1 MAEQTAYH
9 IFLFWLQISTLGFL
23 HRILSLFD
31 MRTVS
36 MSGEI
41 SLVSFYIISILG
53 HIPVDGINLVQNLL
67 LVWTV
72 WVFVE
77 ISLQGLFRTAYYGV
91 GPVLIGLFQKFEV
104 SHDGITMRLVSI
116 FVSIKVTLQNH
127 RVATL
132 HRILVSFQ
140 FLILIGT
147 IIEIVENATNEEGEN
162 QRDDDDATVAF
173 FLFLGSLAVSAV
185 LRIRLLWA
193 NRRNGWSR
201 RCCCS
206 DRCLRTS
213 LLPES
218 VLSESLLT
226 ADFFLS
232 DCILSGCVS
241 SFLLLSH
248 RSLLAHSCRRRHS
261 CERRIQLMAV
271 RTHFQIAEINLAT
284 IWAFGNFAC
293 YFYSAT
299 RAGRCFIANLASAFR
314 TFYNCHNSILCLLM
328 YLYSS
333 CFSTSRP
340 YLLFTLKLI
349 IKFQVQGSKYYRCL
363 NLISLSLWR
372 PMKRLL
378 ST

>member
-1 MAEQTAYH
+1 M
-9 IFLFWLQISTLGFL
+9 G
-23 HRILSLFD
+23 
-31 MRTVS
+31 TVS

-53 HIPVDGINLVQNLL
+53 HIPVDGIYLVQNLL

-91 GPVLIGLFQKFEV
+91 GPVLIGLLQKFEV
-104 SHDGITMRLVSI
+104 SHDGITMGFVCVLVGVQI
-116 FVSIKVTLQNH
+116 TLQNH

-132 HRILVSFQ
+132 HRIFVSFQ
-140 FLILIGT
+140 FLILIGI
-147 IIEIVENATNEEGEN
+147 IIEIIENATNEEGEN

-213 LLPES
+213 LL
-218 VLSESLLT
+218 SESLLT

-232 DCILSGCVS
+232 DSILSGYIFS
-241 SFLLLSH
+241 ILLLSH
-248 RSLLAHSCRRRHS
+248 RSLAGRSLLAHSCRRRHS

-271 RTHFQIAEINLAT
+271 RTHFQAEINLAT
-284 IWAFGNFAC
+284 IWAFGNFAS

-314 TFYNCHNSILCLLM
+314 TFNNCHNSILCLLI
-328 YLYSS
+328 YLYYS
-333 CFSTSRP
+333 CFYTSRP
-340 YLLFTLKLI
+340 YPLFTLNLI
-349 IKFQVQGSKYYRCL
+349 IKFKVT
-363 NLISLSLWR
+363 IDA
-372 PMKRLL
+372 
-378 ST
+378 